1 MSLVTSRQTQLC
13 TFAQVRA
20 YPLGKP
26 AKETKQQ
33 EPAYR
38 PSSWPAVFEK
48 IADKFGI
55 PTAFGV
61 MSFAAVSMWATT
73 EQKRAI
79 VDMYVLGRGVD
90 QIYPIVIGSA
100 VFTVLWFCQNRYFRR
115 QLLLKDEEI
124 ARLAEYKSEHQQSQ
138 IVKQLHHT
146 KKG

>member
-1 MSLVTSRQTQLC
+1 MAIV
-13 TFAQVRA
+13 
-20 YPLGKP
+20 K
-26 AKETKQQ
+26 KEKELPKQDTT
-33 EPAYR
+33 AYR

-61 MSFAAVSMWATT
+61 MSFVAVSMWATT

-79 VDMYVLGRGVD
+79 IDMYVLGRGVD
-90 QIYPIVIGSA
+90 QIYPIVIFSVIA
-100 VFTVLWFCQNRYFRR
+100 VVLSFCQNRYFRR
-115 QLLLKDEEI
+115 QLRLKDDEI

-138 IVKQLHHT
+138 IDKRLHHT